1 MRVLCLDYANSY
13 LATYTNFSTLEAIET
28 GAVNKLLLIFLAK
41 SRGKDLS
48 ILFVSHQHEG
58 MLLLPTRK
66 PVSLSGNQYFPW
78 EILQIIYLTT

>member
-41 SRGKDLS
+41 SRGKDLR

-66 PVSLSGNQYFPW
+66 PVSLSGNQYFP
-78 EILQIIYLTT
+78 

>member
-1 MRVLCLDYANSY
+1 MRLLCLDYANSY

-28 GAVNKLLLIFLAK
+28 GAVSWVGHNKQNTANKLLLIFLAK
-41 SRGKDLS
+41 SRGKDLR

-66 PVSLSGNQYFPW
+66 PVSLSGNQYFP
-78 EILQIIYLTT
+78 